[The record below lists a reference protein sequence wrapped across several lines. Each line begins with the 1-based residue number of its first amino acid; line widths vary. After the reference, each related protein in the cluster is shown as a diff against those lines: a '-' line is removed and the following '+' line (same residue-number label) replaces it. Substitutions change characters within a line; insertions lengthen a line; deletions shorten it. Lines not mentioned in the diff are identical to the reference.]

1 MKVAVSVTARANE
14 RRRRLFEAISRGAGN
29 LIASRQ
35 AFAVFLTFVII
46 TPAVIGLLAPPVFA
60 AAPTP
65 PEQAAAQ
72 FVAWLPLLIGAGALA
87 GFLAGLLGIG
97 GGIVMTPVLFF
108 VLGRLAVPAAW
119 HMHMVVATSLAV
131 IVPTGL
137 TSARAHWRRHS
148 LDSGVLKRWAPWVA
162 VGALSGTLLARHLT
176 SETMA
181 GIFGLVAALLGIK
194 MLLPLDGLR
203 FADALPRRRVADLFP
218 LAVGLLSSLM
228 GIGGATFTVPWLTLF
243 GVPIHRAVGTASA
256 IGAMIALIGVAGYV
270 IGGSGLGIGASVPW
284 HLGFVH
290 LPAALAIAPAAM
302 LAAPWGARAAHALP
316 HRALS
321 AVFGVFLLLAAA
333 RIAAG

>member
-1 MKVAVSVTARANE
+1 MKIAVSATARANE
-14 RRRRLFEAISRGAGN
+14 RRRRPFEAISRGAGI
-29 LIASRQ
+29 LIASRR

-46 TPAVIGLLAPPVFA
+46 TPTAIGLLAPPVFA
-60 AAPTP
+60 AASTP
-65 PEQAAAQ
+65 PEPAAVR
-72 FVAWLPLLIGAGALA
+72 FVTWLPLLIGAGALA

-97 GGIVMTPVLFF
+97 GGIVMTPVLFL
-108 VLGRLAVPAAW
+108 VLGRLDVPAEW

-148 LDSGVLKRWAPWVA
+148 LDPAILRRWAPWIA

-176 SETMA
+176 SETM
-181 GIFGLVAALLGIK
+181 GDIFGVVAALLGVK
-194 MLLPLDGLR
+194 MLLPLDRLR
-203 FADALPRRRVADLFP
+203 LGDTLPERRIADIFP
-218 LAVGLLSSLM
+218 FSVGMLSSLM

-243 GVPIHRAVGTASA
+243 GIPIHRAVGTASA
-256 IGAMIALIGVAGYV
+256 IGVMIALIGVAGYV
-270 IGGSGLGIGASVPW
+270 AGGSNLGIGTAVPW

-290 LPAALAIAPAAM
+290 LPAALGIAPAAM

>member
-1 MKVAVSVTARANE
+1 MVV
-14 RRRRLFEAISRGAGN
+14 RRRVFALLSVVLLSIVVLVPVVLAPASAVAAAADGASSGGAG
-29 LIASRQ
+29 
-35 AFAVFLTFVII
+35 VP
-46 TPAVIGLLAPPVFA
+46 PARLDEL
-60 AAPTP
+60 
-65 PEQAAAQ
+65 
-72 FVAWLPLLIGAGALA
+72 VAWLPLLVGAGALA

-108 VLGRLAVPAAW
+108 VLHRLKVPEAW

-137 TSARAHWRRHS
+137 SSARAHWRRRS
-148 LDSGVLKRWAPWVA
+148 LDTAVLRRWVPWVA
-162 VGALSGTLLARHLT
+162 AGALSGTLLARHLT
-176 SETMA
+176 SGTMA
-181 GIFGLVAALLGIK
+181 DVFGVVAALLGVK

-203 FADALPRRRVADLFP
+203 LGTALPRRRVADVFP
-218 LAVGLLSSLM
+218 FFVGLLSSLM

-243 GVPIHRAVGTASA
+243 GTPIHRAVGTASA
-256 IGAMIALIGVAGYV
+256 IGVTIALVGVAGYAA
-270 IGGSGLGIGASVPW
+270 GGGGLGIGAAAPW